1 MVSSETRPGTFP
13 QHFRQPC
20 SCIAVSG
27 RGAGVG
33 RFPLVAAVLSFE
45 VAAQVIAFW
54 AVPVRHLL
62 GRAPNGLALGDH
74 PGFEQVELDVPL
86 HVGDGGFAGLAG
98 GEVAGFPGF
107 AGAVALGAVT
117 DGEAGLED
125 LQQERGEGEVP
136 LVRGKKPRR
145 CPSRPAGRAGS

>member
-1 MVSSETRPGTFP
+1 MVSSEIRPGTFP

-62 GRAPNGLALGDH
+62 GRAPTRARSLAPPFRAPLLG
-74 PGFEQVELDVPL
+74 G
-86 HVGDGGFAGLAG
+86 
-98 GEVAGFPGF
+98 
-107 AGAVALGAVT
+107 T
-117 DGEAGLED
+117 DM
-125 LQQERGEGEVP
+125 
-136 LVRGKKPRR
+136 
-145 CPSRPAGRAGS
+145 STM